1 MRTDAPNALALEYQ
15 RDYGT
20 AGRDLDIAH
29 LMNNPAASGKCRV
42 FGLSLT
48 EQPLDLLLAHIGALG
63 DDAPYSRLIAQDA
76 VEAFPRVSAS
86 TG

>member
-20 AGRDLDIAH
+20 AGRDLNVAH

-42 FGLSLT
+42 LGLSLT
-48 EQPLDLLLAHIGALG
+48 EQPLDMLLGHVGALG
-63 DDAPYSRLIAQDA
+63 DDSADSGLIAQDA
-76 VEAFPRVSAS
+76 IEPLSEGLLF
-86 TG
+86 